1 MRRVTIPPD
10 CGDHRCDWP
19 KRPLAARL
27 FAHRNCGRGFSPR
40 ELSRDKPTPTGFV
53 WAGLLALLLTLLG
66 GCSSPLVQPGAQTVD
81 GLALA
86 TPVSWSDLGHQGERL
101 WTRDGVSLN
110 ALRIYTD
117 IEPGEHVFRARLRGE
132 RDEGAR
138 FRSGLSDIEIAE
150 LIVEGLRGSSLVNVR
165 AIDLR
170 PASLNG
176 RKGFRA
182 ELSFDNNSGLH
193 YRGLI
198 LAEGED
204 GSLSFLMYTAPAE
217 FYFERDR
224 AVVESIFA
232 SLAGGAVA
240 R

>member
-1 MRRVTIPPD
+1 MRRATPLPCCAVRG
-10 CGDHRCDWP
+10 CGSD
-19 KRPLAARL
+19 LA
-27 FAHRNCGRGFSPR
+27 
-40 ELSRDKPTPTGFV
+40 SRALPASSSRRKVAPTGF
-53 WAGLLALLLTLLG
+53 AGHGLLALLLALLSA
-66 GCSSPLVQPGAQTVD
+66 CSSPLIRPGAQTVD
-81 GLALA
+81 GLPLS
-86 TPVSWSDLGHQGERL
+86 TPLSWSDLGYKGQRL

-110 ALRIYTD
+110 ALRIYTGV
-117 IEPGEHVFRARLRGE
+117 EPGEHVFRARLRGE

-138 FRSGLSDIEIAE
+138 FRSGLSNIEIAE

-170 PASLNG
+170 PATLNG

-217 FYFERDR
+217 FYFERER
-224 AVVESIFA
+224 AVVESVFA
-232 SLAGGAVA
+232 SLAGGAKA
-240 R
+240 P